1 MMKHIITVCDTC
13 VCMPICRNKPYDNFI
28 NQCSILRDEIREIS
42 NDGTMRF
49 LRFMFSIHSDVFAI
63 DRDINSLDYT
73 FSVCVIICE
82 YNNYESYQMRLVAIL
97 DSKRSEDDAGYN
109 T

>member
-1 MMKHIITVCDTC
+1 
-13 VCMPICRNKPYDNFI
+13 
-28 NQCSILRDEIREIS
+28 
-42 NDGTMRF
+42 
-49 LRFMFSIHSDVFAI
+49 MFSIHSDVFAI

-73 FSVCVIICE
+73 FSVCE